1 MLSDMNVPN
10 ALNLECPDC
19 GEKTV
24 HEVLRGKIS
33 KEGDVLETTV
43 KCQQCAKVYTTVVR
57 EPKAVLV
64 PIIVSE
70 MASSKRYEV
79 EMAQG
84 DLVSYE
90 DEMFVEDMPVLI
102 TGLEV
107 DGRRVMKAKAE
118 EISTLWAKKFDKVR
132 VRIAVNKGSKTLSVD
147 ITATPDEEFFVGD
160 LMTLGRE
167 EVVIHSIKTSDGGM
181 AKSGAV
187 RARDIVRIYAKK
199 ARTTYS

>member
-1 MLSDMNVPN
+1 MNVPN

-43 KCQQCAKVYTTVVR
+43 KCQQCGKVYTTVVR

-64 PIIVSE
+64 PIIVQE

-90 DEMFVEDMPVLI
+90 DELFVEDMPVSSPDWRS
-102 TGLEV
+102 TG
-107 DGRRVMKAKAE
+107 AA
-118 EISTLWAKKFDKVR
+118 S
-132 VRIAVNKGSKTLSVD
+132 
-147 ITATPDEEFFVGD
+147 
-160 LMTLGRE
+160 
-167 EVVIHSIKTSDGGM
+167 
-181 AKSGAV
+181 
-187 RARDIVRIYAKK
+187 
-199 ARTTYS
+199 